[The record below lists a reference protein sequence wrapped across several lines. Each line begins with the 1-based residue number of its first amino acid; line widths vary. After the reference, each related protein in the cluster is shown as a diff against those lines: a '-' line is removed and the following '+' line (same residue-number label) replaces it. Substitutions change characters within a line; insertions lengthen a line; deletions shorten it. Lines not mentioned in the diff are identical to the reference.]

1 MKIHEITGAGFAK
14 SAKAVGTQ
22 LAKDVDDIKQAMRYN
37 DDNVDLGV
45 SSNLK
50 GVDANYTS
58 KGGHN
63 FGFQSDFQG
72 NNPQLSWNK
81 KTGKNSEFSASLG
94 KGGKARVGW
103 SAKF

>member
-1 MKIHEITGAGFAK
+1 MKIYEITGAGFAK
-14 SAKAVGTQ
+14 GAKAVGTQ
-22 LAKDVDDIKQAMRYN
+22 LAKDADKIKQSMRYSG
-37 DDNVDLGV
+37 DNLDLGV

-58 KGGHN
+58 KGGHK
-63 FGFQSDFQG
+63 FGFKSDFQG

-81 KTGKNSEFSASLG
+81 KTGKNSEFNASLD
-94 KGGKARVGW
+94 KGGKVRVGW